1 MNRLLLI
8 FPEVR
13 SSLMTQTPRIESLC
27 ISVLTS
33 YSNIPRILL
42 SLSGHLSSS
51 ASIQKLF
58 CGSCS
63 TCRGSFDV
71 FVGEKSG
78 IPILFLYHFGT
89 CPKGTSKRKVNN
101 NTFLP
106 QEQTKISNKQ
116 PKVTPKTTRER
127 KNKQN
132 LKLMEGK
139 KS

>member
-1 MNRLLLI
+1 MSRLLLI

-42 SLSGHLSSS
+42 SLSGHLLSS

-71 FVGEKSG
+71 FVGEKVVS
-78 IPILFLYHFGT
+78 PSYSSTILGRA
-89 CPKGTSKRKVNN
+89 PKALLRGKLITIHSY
-101 NTFLP
+101 L
-106 QEQTKISNKQ
+106 
-116 PKVTPKTTRER
+116 
-127 KNKQN
+127 KNKEKSQIN
-132 LKLMEGK
+132 KLKLYVKQLEK
-139 KS
+139 EKNKT